1 VDISGGRVMKKI
13 VSVICM
19 VASVYIGGF
28 AHRASE
34 TEKGT
39 RSEQV
44 QLREHV
50 TGTITRID
58 GKRIRVVED
67 VDPSGCA
74 TTGVKLVDIVDSTK
88 LFRSGTGITDKDL
101 RPGDRVVIEAT
112 ARGDVLEASEIDVDE
127 SGSAEHKH

>member
-1 VDISGGRVMKKI
+1 MKKI
-13 VSVICM
+13 GSVICM
-19 VASVYIGGF
+19 VALVYVAGF
-28 AHRASE
+28 ADRASE
-34 TEKGT
+34 TQNGT

-67 VDPSGCA
+67 VDQNGCA

-88 LFRSGTGITDKDL
+88 LFRSGTGITEKEL
-101 RPGDRVVIEAT
+101 RRGDRVVIEAT
-112 ARGDVLEASEIDVDE
+112 ARGDVLEASEIDVDDL
-127 SGSAEHKH
+127 GSAEHKH